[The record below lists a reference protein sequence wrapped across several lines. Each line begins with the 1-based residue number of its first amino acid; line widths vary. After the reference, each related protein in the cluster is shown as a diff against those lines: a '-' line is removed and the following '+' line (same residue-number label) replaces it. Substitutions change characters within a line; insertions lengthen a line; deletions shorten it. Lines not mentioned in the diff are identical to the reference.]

1 MPVVDVHAHCIPQAF
16 RDWLESHHAA
26 VGVGL
31 EDTARGRG
39 AVFGDRHTGAMPPDA
54 TPLDRRMQEL
64 DRMGIDV
71 QVLAG
76 WIDLTG
82 YELEAGQAATYS
94 QAHND
99 LLAEEAA
106 AAGRFPAL
114 GTVPLQ
120 HPDGAIA
127 ELARCMDDL
136 GMVGVEIATTVRGRA
151 LDQAGLEGFWEAAE
165 ATGAF
170 VLLHPMRPLPGIDLD
185 RYFLSNAVGRPA
197 ETTIALAGLIMA
209 GVFDRYPALRLC
221 AVHGGGFAP
230 FQMGRLDRAAE
241 VRPLEHI
248 TQRPSDYLRQ
258 IYVDSVVHNP
268 IALDY
273 LVRVFGADHVLLG
286 TDYPFPMGDLDPQA
300 FLASVETLT
309 PDQRSAIAG
318 GNAARLFG
326 LD

>member
-1 MPVVDVHAHCIPQAF
+1 
-16 RDWLESHHAA
+16 
-26 VGVGL
+26 
-31 EDTARGRG
+31 
-39 AVFGDRHTGAMPPDA
+39 
-54 TPLDRRMQEL
+54 
-64 DRMGIDV
+64 
-71 QVLAG
+71 
-76 WIDLTG
+76 
-82 YELEAGQAATYS
+82 
-94 QAHND
+94 
-99 LLAEEAA
+99 
-106 AAGRFPAL
+106 
-114 GTVPLQ
+114 
-120 HPDGAIA
+120 
-127 ELARCMDDL
+127 
-136 GMVGVEIATTVRGRA
+136 MVGVEIATTVRGRA

-197 ETTIALAGLIMA
+197 ETTIALAGLI
-209 GVFDRYPALRLC
+209 
-221 AVHGGGFAP
+221 
-230 FQMGRLDRAAE
+230 
-241 VRPLEHI
+241 
-248 TQRPSDYLRQ
+248 
-258 IYVDSVVHNP
+258 NP